1 MEYNYLKTNYERL
14 SGSIKAECDKLD
26 EDFNKI
32 KLVAVSK
39 TFPFEQIAEVNKF
52 GQKDFGENKVQEL
65 RRKHE
70 RLKTY
75 DINWHLIGHLQ
86 TNKVKYIIDY
96 VYLIHSVD
104 SYKLALEINKR
115 AKGINR
121 TVDILVQVNT
131 SHEDQKSGVEVN
143 ESKKLCSEISKL
155 DCIKLRGLMTIGMF
169 TDDEKIIRENFITLR
184 DLYEDLK
191 VNHTNFQYLSMGMTA
206 DFKIA
211 LEEGSN
217 MLRIG
222 SAIFGER
229 NYN

>member
-14 SGSIKAECDKLD
+14 TGSIKAECDKLD
-26 EDFNKI
+26 KDFNKI

-39 TFPFEQIAEVNKF
+39 TYPSEQIAEVNKL
-52 GQKDFGENKVQEL
+52 GHKDFGENKVQEL
-65 RRKHE
+65 KRKHE
-70 RLKTY
+70 ELKTY

-143 ESKKLCSEISKL
+143 ETKKLCLEISKL
-155 DCIKLRGLMTIGMF
+155 DCINLEGLMTIGMF
-169 TDDEKIIRENFITLR
+169 TDDEKIIRENFKTLK

-191 VNHTNFQYLSMGMTA
+191 VVHENFQYLSMGMTA
-206 DFKIA
+206 DFEIA

>member
-14 SGSIKAECDKLD
+14 TGRIKAECNILKK
-26 EDFNKI
+26 DFNKI
-32 KLVAVSK
+32 SLVAVSK
-39 TFPFEQIAEVNKF
+39 TFPSEQIAEVNKL
-52 GQKDFGENKVQEL
+52 GHKDFGENKVQEL
-65 RRKHE
+65 KRKHE
-70 RLKTY
+70 ELKTY
-75 DINWHLIGHLQ
+75 DINWHLVGHLQ

-121 TVDILVQVNT
+121 TVDILIQVNT

-143 ESKKLCSEISKL
+143 ETNKLCSEISKL
-155 DCIKLRGLMTIGMF
+155 DYIKLKGLMTIGMF

-184 DLYEDLK
+184 NLYEDLK
-191 VNHTNFQYLSMGMTA
+191 VKHTDIQYLSMGMTA
-206 DFKIA
+206 DFEIA

-229 NYN
+229 IYN

>member
-1 MEYNYLKTNYERL
+1 MNYNYLSSNYEKL
-14 SGSIKAECDKLD
+14 IDKIKIKCDSLKRNF
-26 EDFNKI
+26 EEI

-39 TFPFEQIAEVNKF
+39 TFPPEQILEVKKL
-52 GQKDFGENKVQEL
+52 GHKDFGENKVQEL
-65 RRKHE
+65 MRKYDK
-70 RLKTY
+70 LKTH
-75 DINWHLIGHLQ
+75 DIHWHLVGHLQ
-86 TNKVKYIIDY
+86 TNKVKYVIEY

-104 SYKLALEINKR
+104 SIKLAMEINKR
-115 AKGINR
+115 ADEINR

-131 SHEDQKSGVEVN
+131 SKEEQKSGIEIN
-143 ESKKLCSEISKL
+143 ETKNLCSEIAKL
-155 DCIKLRGLMTIGMF
+155 NSIKLKGLMTIGKF
-169 TDDEKIIRENFITLR
+169 TNDEKIIRENFRTLR

-191 VNHTNFQYLSMGMTA
+191 PVHPGFQFLSMGMTS
-206 DFKIA
+206 DFEIA

>member
-14 SGSIKAECDKLD
+14 TGSIKAECDKLD
-26 EDFNKI
+26 KDFNKI

-39 TFPFEQIAEVNKF
+39 TYPSEQIAEVNKL
-52 GQKDFGENKVQEL
+52 GHKDFGENKVQEL
-65 RRKHE
+65 KRKHE
-70 RLKTY
+70 ELKTY
-75 DINWHLIGHLQ
+75 EINWHLIGHLQ
-86 TNKVKYIIDY
+86 RNKVKYIIDY

-143 ESKKLCSEISKL
+143 ETKKLCLEISKL
-155 DCIKLRGLMTIGMF
+155 DCINLEGLMTIGMF
-169 TDDEKIIRENFITLR
+169 TDDEKIIRENFKTLK

-191 VNHTNFQYLSMGMTA
+191 VVHENFQYLSMGMTA
-206 DFKIA
+206 DFEIA

-229 NYN
+229 NFN

>member
-14 SGSIKAECDKLD
+14 TGRIKAECDNLKK
-26 EDFNKI
+26 DFNKI
-32 KLVAVSK
+32 NLVAVSK
-39 TFPFEQIAEVNKF
+39 TFPSEQIAEVNKLNH
-52 GQKDFGENKVQEL
+52 KDFGENKVQEL
-65 RRKHE
+65 RRKLE
-70 RLKTY
+70 ELKTY
-75 DINWHLIGHLQ
+75 DINWHLVGHLQ
-86 TNKVKYIIDY
+86 TNKVKYIIGY

-104 SYKLALEINKR
+104 SYKLALEISKR
-115 AKGINR
+115 AEGINR

-143 ESKKLCSEISKL
+143 ETKKLCSEISKL
-155 DCIKLRGLMTIGMF
+155 DCINLKGLMTIGMF
-169 TDDEKIIRENFITLR
+169 TDDEKIIRENFLTLR

-191 VNHTNFQYLSMGMTA
+191 VKHTDFQYLSMGMTA
-206 DFKIA
+206 DFEIA